1 MSTSLEESTDEEERL
16 IIDENIEN
24 VDEVA
29 FVGNKGIE
37 NTSNVEKIQHL
48 FLEEIPEIQNVLQ

>member
-1 MSTSLEESTDEEERL
+1 MKT
-16 IIDENIEN
+16 EN

-29 FVGNKGIE
+29 FVDNKAIE

-48 FLEEIPEIQNVLQ
+48 FVEEIPEIQNVLQ